1 MLSKY
6 HVKSVNCEHVE
17 DDEPVLE
24 GNISVPGTAGE
35 PNGAGLF
42 KGSRSRDGV
51 PGAWGSGRSWSMGLC
66 PRGMGSS
73 VGGPGRSWSMGLC
86 PRGLGEGFLRVARVQ
101 GGCARR
107 QGSRGPTAVK
117 DKYYLLN

>member
-1 MLSKY
+1 MLLKY

-66 PRGMGSS
+66 PRG
-73 VGGPGRSWSMGLC
+73 
-86 PRGLGEGFLRVARVQ
+86 LGEGFLRVARVQ
-101 GGCARR
+101 GGCPRR